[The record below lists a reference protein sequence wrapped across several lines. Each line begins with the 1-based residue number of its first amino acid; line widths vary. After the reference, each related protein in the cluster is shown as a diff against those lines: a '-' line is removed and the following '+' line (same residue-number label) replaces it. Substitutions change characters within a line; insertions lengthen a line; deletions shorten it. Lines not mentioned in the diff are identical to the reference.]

1 MNIIKISNMR
11 MSEML
16 DTVERDDLEYMIG
29 RTHVDSS
36 INNWWKV
43 IPKQPIED
51 AGEPIAVLNFQ
62 LVCFIMKVAQLLDI
76 DQTIY
81 YKEKIES
88 QGDKGLMWAKFY
100 VKRVYPSKGTL
111 GELVLIN
118 DQLNDIEDYLIPV
131 NTWVYEVLLNCVI
144 NEDADL
150 HVRDELMDYVLG
162 ELIPH
167 IPMERLKGLDN
178 CGDIWASFIKLTGA
192 RIASP
197 ENHRSAEKYI
207 GSLVEEVKRNPASVI
222 SEYLRRIE
230 AMQ

>member
-1 MNIIKISNMR
+1 MEIIKISNIR

-29 RTHVDSS
+29 RTHKDSS

-51 AGEPIAVLNFQ
+51 SGEPMAVLNFQ
-62 LVCFIMKVAQLLDI
+62 LVCFIMKAAQLLDI

-88 QGDKGLMWAKFY
+88 QDDKGLMWAKFY
-100 VKRVYPSKGTL
+100 VKRIYPSKGTL
-111 GELVLIN
+111 GELVLVN
-118 DQLNDIEDYLIPV
+118 NKLNDIEDYLIPI
-131 NTWVYEVLLNCVI
+131 NTWIYELLLNCVI

-150 HVRDELMDYVLG
+150 HVRDELMDYILG

-167 IPMERLKGLDN
+167 IPMERLKDLDN
-178 CGDIWASFIKLTGA
+178 CGDIWAAFLKLTGA
-192 RIASP
+192 RIATS
-197 ENHRSAEKYI
+197 ETHTSAENYLE
-207 GSLVEEVKRNPASVI
+207 SLIQEVKRNPASVI
-222 SEYLRRIE
+222 SEFIRRIE